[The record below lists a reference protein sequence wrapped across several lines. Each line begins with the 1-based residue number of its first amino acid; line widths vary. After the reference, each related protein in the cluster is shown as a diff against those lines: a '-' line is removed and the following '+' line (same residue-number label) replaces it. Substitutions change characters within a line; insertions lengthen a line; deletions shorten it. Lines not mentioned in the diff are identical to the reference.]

1 MSVGITLAL
10 KGFFSAQ
17 QTNEWL
23 MQKYVISA
31 EADLLAK
38 LYDNCHKDLYHFL
51 LVNANPELAAE
62 ISQRTW
68 LRVIE
73 KKHLYQTDGRFIAW
87 LFTLGRNQLIDE
99 YRRNA
104 KWQTADFD
112 IDTLVAEDDI
122 QDKVQDTLGM
132 LLIELPFAQRE
143 AFSLQQEGFGLQ
155 EISGITHAPIETV
168 KSRLRYA
175 RQSLRKAL
183 ENSYE

>member
-1 MSVGITLAL
+1 MGITLAL
-10 KGFFSAQ
+10 KGFFAPE

-23 MQKYVISA
+23 MQKYVIGSDA
-31 EADLLAK
+31 EFLSRLYNNCQNDLF
-38 LYDNCHKDLYHFL
+38 HFL
-51 LVNANPELAAE
+51 LVNTNADLAAE

-99 YRRNA
+99 YRRNSR
-104 KWQTADFD
+104 WQQADFD
-112 IDTLVAEDDI
+112 IDTLIDDASI
-122 QDKVQDTLGM
+122 NQDVTVDKLTQ
-132 LLIELPFAQRE
+132 LLYGLPFAQRE

-155 EISGITHAPIETV
+155 EIAGITHAPIETV

-175 RQSLRKAL
+175 RKSLRKAL

>member
-1 MSVGITLAL
+1 MTLAL
-10 KGFFSAQ
+10 KGLFSSQ

-31 EADLLAK
+31 DADLLAK

-51 LVNANPELAAE
+51 LVNANAELATE

-73 KKHLYQTDGRFIAW
+73 KKHLYQTDGRFVAW

-104 KWQTADFD
+104 KWQFADFD
-112 IDTLVAEDDI
+112 IDTLVTDE
-122 QDKVQDTLGM
+122 QEQHNTRDTLGQ
-132 LLIELPFAQRE
+132 LLSQLPFAQRE

-183 ENSYE
+183 ENSHES

>member
-1 MSVGITLAL
+1 MSIALTL
-10 KGFFSAQ
+10 KGLFSSQ

-23 MQKYVISA
+23 MQKYVISSDSDA
-31 EADLLAK
+31 LSK
-38 LYDNCHKDLYHFL
+38 LYENCQKDLYHFL
-51 LVNANPELAAE
+51 LVSANAELAAE

-99 YRRNA
+99 YRRSS
-104 KWQTADFD
+104 KWCDADMD
-112 IDTLVAEDDI
+112 IDTLVS
-122 QDKVQDTLGM
+122 DKELVPESSSDKLVSM
-132 LLIELPFAQRE
+132 LQELPFAQRE

-155 EISGITHAPIETV
+155 EISTITHSPIETV